1 VAFLV
6 SNLIAASARRT
17 PDAPALVVRHVRMS
31 YRELDAAVE
40 RCVRGLLALGIER
53 HARVAVYLPK
63 QLETVVALFGAAR
76 AGAVFVPVN
85 PILKPPQVEHI
96 LRDCNV
102 RVLVTSAERLTMLGN
117 SLAHQCPDLE
127 HVVLVG
133 DSAQSFA
140 HNAAQK
146 HTLADQAAIRPYP
159 ARCAIHAWEELL
171 VTASTRPAHR
181 VIDQEMAAILYTSGS
196 TGKPKGVVLSHRNL
210 VAGAGSVAQYLDN
223 RPEDRLL
230 AVLPLSF
237 DYGLSQLTTAFS
249 VGASVVLMDHLFA
262 RDVLAVAASERIT
275 GLAAVPP
282 LWSQLAELPWPAEAV
297 KSLRYIT
304 NSGGSMPRNVLDK
317 LRVTLPET
325 RVFLMYGLTEAF
337 RATYLS
343 PEQLD
348 QRPDS
353 IGKAIPN
360 TEVDVVRPDG
370 SSCEPGEHG
379 ELIQRG
385 ALVSLG
391 YWNAPEATAERF
403 RQTPNRTNE
412 LAIPEIAVW
421 SGDTVRRD
429 ADGYLYFVARR
440 DEQIKTSGYR
450 VSPTEIESAVLAS
463 GHASEAIAFG
473 VPHPTLGQVIAVVA
487 TSATPEAKPTAQVL
501 EYCRQQLPAY
511 MVPAHLEWQTTL
523 PRNANGKYDR
533 ALIAQEFRDAAQSD

>member
-1 VAFLV
+1 MAFLV
-6 SNLIAASARRT
+6 SDLIAASARRT
-17 PDAPALVVRHVRMS
+17 PDAPALVVRQVRMS

-102 RVLVTSAERLTMLGN
+102 RILITSAERLTMLGN
-117 SLAHQCPDLE
+117 RLAHQCPDLQ
-127 HVVLVG
+127 HVILVG
-133 DSAQSFA
+133 DSAQAFA
-140 HNAAQK
+140 DSAAEKPGAQ
-146 HTLADQAAIRPYP
+146 HDRPYP
-159 ARCAIHAWEELL
+159 MRCQVHPWEQLL
-171 VTASTRPAHR
+171 TTATTRPAHA
-181 VIDQEMAAILYTSGS
+181 VMDQEMAAILYTSGS

-210 VAGAGSVAQYLDN
+210 VAGAESVAQYLDN

-237 DYGLSQLTTAFS
+237 DYGLSQLTTAFL
-249 VGASVVLMDHLFA
+249 VGASAVLMDHLFA
-262 RDVLAVAASERIT
+262 RDVITAVTAERIT

-282 LWSQLAELPWPAEAV
+282 LWSQLAELPWPAEAAQ
-297 KSLRYIT
+297 SLRYIT
-304 NSGGSMPRNVLDK
+304 NSGGSMPRNTLDK
-317 LRVTLPET
+317 LRAALPET

-337 RATYLS
+337 RATYLP

-360 TEVDVVRPDG
+360 AEVDVVRPDG
-370 SSCEPGEHG
+370 TPCDPGEHG
-379 ELIQRG
+379 ELVQRG
-385 ALVSLG
+385 ALVAMG

-403 RQTPNRTNE
+403 RLAPNRVRE
-412 LAIPEIAVW
+412 LGVPEIIVW

-429 ADGYLYFVARR
+429 AEGYLYFIARR

-450 VSPTEIESAVLAS
+450 VSPTEIETTVLAS
-463 GHASEAIAFG
+463 GQAAEAVAFG
-473 VPHPTLGQVIAVVA
+473 IPHATLGQAIAVVA
-487 TSATPEAKPTAQVL
+487 VSNSSDASPTAQVL

-511 MVPAHLEWQTTL
+511 MIPAHIEWLSAL

-533 ALIAQEFRDAAQSD
+533 AAIAQAFRERQ

>member
-6 SNLIAASARRT
+6 SDLISASARRT
-17 PDAPALVVRHVRMS
+17 PEAPALLARGQRIT

-53 HARVAVYLPK
+53 QARVAVYLPK

-76 AGAVFVPVN
+76 TGAVFVPIN

-102 RVLVTSAERLTMLGN
+102 RVLITSAERLTMLGN
-117 SLAHQCPDLE
+117 GLPHQCPELQD
-127 HVVLVG
+127 VVLVG
-133 DSAQSFA
+133 NSAQAFA
-140 HNAAQK
+140 DNATHKPA
-146 HTLADQAAIRPYP
+146 LARQDNRPYP
-159 ARCAIHAWEELL
+159 TRCAIHSWEQLL
-171 VTASTRPAHR
+171 HTATTRPAFS
-181 VIDQEMAAILYTSGS
+181 VMDQEMAAILYTSGS
-196 TGKPKGVVLSHRNL
+196 TGKPKGVVVSHRNL
-210 VAGAGSVAQYLDN
+210 VAGAESVALYLDN

-237 DYGLSQLTTAFS
+237 DYGLSQLTTAFT
-249 VGASVVLMDHLFA
+249 VGASAVLMDHLFA
-262 RDVLAVAASERIT
+262 RDVLATAASERIT

-282 LWSQLAELPWPAEAV
+282 LWSQLAELPWPAEIV
-297 KSLRYIT
+297 ESLRYVT
-304 NSGGSMPRNVLDK
+304 NSGGTMPRTVLNK
-317 LRVTLPET
+317 LRMTLPHT

-337 RATYLS
+337 RATYLP

-360 TEVDVVRPDG
+360 ADVDVVRPDG
-370 SSCEPGEHG
+370 TSCEPDEHG
-379 ELIQRG
+379 ELVQRG
-385 ALVSLG
+385 ALVALG

-403 RQTPNRTNE
+403 RVVPNRIRE
-412 LAIPEIAVW
+412 LGVPEMAVW

-429 ADGYLYFVARR
+429 AEGYLYFVARR

-450 VSPTEIESAVLAS
+450 VSPTEIETVILAS
-463 GHASEAIAFG
+463 GQVGEVVAFG
-473 VPHPTLGQVIAVVA
+473 VPHATLGQAIAVMA
-487 TSATPEAKPTAQVL
+487 TRAQAGITPTAQVL

-511 MVPAHLEWQTTL
+511 MVPAHVEWLDTL

-533 ALIAQEFRDAAQSD
+533 ASLAQEFRERSSQ